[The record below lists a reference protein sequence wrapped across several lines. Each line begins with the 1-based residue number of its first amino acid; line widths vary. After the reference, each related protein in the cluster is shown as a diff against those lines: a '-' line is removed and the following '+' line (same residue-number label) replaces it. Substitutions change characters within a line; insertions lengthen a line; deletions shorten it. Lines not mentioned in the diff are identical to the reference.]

1 MNSFIAADLMGCPTN
16 KLSAERGG
24 ERERE
29 RERREEHAN
38 LVLSI
43 VIILVG
49 VWEPPFDGG
58 RKVIFEQQAPV
69 SSGKPDGSW
78 I

>member
-29 RERREEHAN
+29 REARGTREP
-38 LVLSI
+38 SS
-43 VIILVG
+43 
-49 VWEPPFDGG
+49 FDSDYLGWSMRTAIRWREGG
-58 RKVIFEQQAPV
+58 IFEQQAPF

-78 I
+78 K